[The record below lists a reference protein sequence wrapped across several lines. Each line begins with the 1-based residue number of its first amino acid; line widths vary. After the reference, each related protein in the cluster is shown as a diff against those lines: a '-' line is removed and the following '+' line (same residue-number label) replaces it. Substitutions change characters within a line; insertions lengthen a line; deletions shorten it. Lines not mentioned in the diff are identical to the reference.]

1 MSMDQQ
7 MEQTFQMFMGMVGVL
22 GELAQPTSMSDAERV
37 ARAKK
42 VFIEKTTWDIATE
55 LESCI
60 HCGLCAEAC
69 HFRIATGDAKYTP
82 SRKFELMRT
91 VYRRELSPMR
101 WIYRLVMPDITLKDL
116 EEFQELVYDS
126 CTECGRCSMIC
137 PMGIHIAELVD
148 CTRSA
153 LAEAGLIPAEIRA
166 LQQEQDAT
174 GHIFEATEEV
184 LEFKVEELSQA
195 HGVDI
200 PLNKAGAEV
209 MVLTSGL
216 DLHLY
221 NDALVGTAKIL
232 NHAGVNWTLWADCYE
247 GANFGLLSGDE
258 GTLKKQASRV
268 IDAAIRHGARV
279 VVVPECGHSYPA
291 LRFYGA
297 EEYGKPLPFEVLA
310 PSEYIA
316 KLYEEG
322 KLRLK
327 KPEGRDT
334 VTLHD
339 PCKVGRH
346 GGVFD
351 GPREVLKAMGLELRE
366 TENHHMTN
374 WCCGG
379 GAAVFLIS
387 RAGELRQKAFELKF
401 GEVKATG
408 ADSLVVSCGSCR
420 LNFERGKMNAGET
433 LPVDS
438 FAQIVGDNLAD

>member
-1 MSMDQQ
+1 MSMHQE
-7 MEQTFQMFMGMVGVL
+7 MEQTFQMFMGMVGEL
-22 GELAQPTSMSDAERV
+22 GKLAQPTDMPDSERV

-42 VFIEKTTWDIATE
+42 VFLEKTTWDIATE
-55 LESCI
+55 LEGCI

-69 HFRIATGDAKYTP
+69 HYRIGTGDAKYTP
-82 SRKFELMRT
+82 AKKFELMRT

-101 WIYRLVMPDITLKDL
+101 WLYKLILPDITARDL
-116 EEFQELVYDS
+116 EEWQELVYDS
-126 CTECGRCSMIC
+126 CTMCARCSMIC
-137 PMGIHIAELVD
+137 PMGIHIAELVEY
-148 CTRSA
+148 TREA

-166 LQQEQDAT
+166 MQQMQYET
-174 GHIFEATEEV
+174 GTIFEVSADV
-184 LEFKVEELSQA
+184 MEFKVKELEET
-195 HGVDI
+195 HGIEI

-216 DLHLY
+216 DIMLY

-232 NHAGVNWTLWADCYE
+232 NHAKVNWTIWVDSFEC
-247 GANFGLLSGDE
+247 ANFGLLSGHAA
-258 GTLKKQASRV
+258 TLKRQADRV
-268 IDAAIRHGARV
+268 IDAAVKHNAKV
-279 VVVPECGHSYPA
+279 VVVSECGHAYPA

-297 EEYGKPLPFEVLA
+297 EGWGKPLPFEVMA
-310 PSEYIA
+310 PSEYIS

-322 KLRLK
+322 KLKLK
-327 KPEGRDT
+327 KPQDRKV

-346 GGVFD
+346 GGIFD

-366 TENHHMTN
+366 TENNHMTN

-379 GAAVFLIS
+379 GAAVFLID
-387 RAGELRQKAFELKF
+387 RAAELRQRSFEIKF
-401 GEVKATG
+401 GEVKATR
-408 ADSLVVSCGSCR
+408 ADALVVSCGSCR

-438 FAQIVGDNLAD
+438 FAQIVGDNLAS